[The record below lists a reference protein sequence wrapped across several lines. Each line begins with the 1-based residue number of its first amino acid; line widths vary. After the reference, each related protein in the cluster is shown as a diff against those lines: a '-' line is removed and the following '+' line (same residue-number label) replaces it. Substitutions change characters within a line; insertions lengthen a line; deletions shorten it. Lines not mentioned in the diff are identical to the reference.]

1 MMSHLGAEALALLEG
16 RLTPEARA
24 RAEAH
29 IAKCPTCAEDVR
41 TLRATHAR
49 LTQSWP
55 APELPDVVQKR
66 LLAAFE
72 SESAAPAGRAFR
84 AGSRRVAAIVLLA
97 VATGAAGFLLGRQS
111 APAQELATDDERPL
125 FALLLEESAW
135 PPSEPLAR
143 DGYREWSN
151 AFTAAR
157 SSGGGRKLTDE
168 SGWRVNQDGTI
179 TRPELG
185 PCSKNVSGWFL
196 VRATNY
202 DEAIDW
208 VRRGPHLR
216 YGGVLVRQ
224 VE

>member
-1 MMSHLGAEALALLEG
+1 MMSHLGAEVLALLEG

-29 IAKCPTCAEDVR
+29 IAKCPTCAEGVR

-72 SESAAPAGRAFR
+72 SESAAPAGHAFR
-84 AGSRRVAAIVLLA
+84 AGSRRVADIVLLA
-97 VATGAAGFLLGRQS
+97 
-111 APAQELATDDERPL
+111 
-125 FALLLEESAW
+125 
-135 PPSEPLAR
+135 
-143 DGYREWSN
+143 
-151 AFTAAR
+151 
-157 SSGGGRKLTDE
+157 GGRKLTDE